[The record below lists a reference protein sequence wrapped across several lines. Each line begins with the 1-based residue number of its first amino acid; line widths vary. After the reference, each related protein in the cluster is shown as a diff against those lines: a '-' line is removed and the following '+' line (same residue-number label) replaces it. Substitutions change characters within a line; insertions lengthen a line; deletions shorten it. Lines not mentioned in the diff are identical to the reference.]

1 MGTMNDSMAHPGE
14 GLASLELPGWKTASS
29 WTSALLLALLFLVS
43 GLWKVVDPLGWS
55 QRISQLNVPQSLSLA
70 GALAFGIAETMGAV
84 LIIVPRFRRWGAILV
99 GVLLLAFMA
108 YFALNYNMLRGAECS
123 CFPWVKRVVG
133 PEFFMGD
140 GLMLLLAVCA
150 GVWSKPSGS
159 LRSAM
164 VIAGVVTVF
173 AFVSYGVEA
182 TRQTGT
188 RSPDTVTVNGQPY
201 AVGHGKVLFFFFNPL
216 CTHCFDSAKR
226 MSSFQWG
233 DTRVVG
239 VPVEQMLYAPAFMN
253 ETGLKAPI
261 TSDVEVLKKT
271 FSYTAYPFAVAVE
284 NGREKTALTKFE
296 NDEPRAT
303 LKQLGFIR

>member
-1 MGTMNDSMAHPGE
+1 MNDSMAHPGE

-70 GALAFGIAETMGAV
+70 AALAFGIAETLGAV

-99 GVLLLAFMA
+99 GALLLAFMA
-108 YFALNYNMLRGAECS
+108 YFALNYNLLRGAECS

-140 GLMLLLAVCA
+140 GLMLLLALCA

-159 LRSAM
+159 LRSAL

-182 TRQTGT
+182 VRQTGT
-188 RSPDTVTVNGQPY
+188 RSPDTNEPVTSILSFGPIAMVDSPCASLPMTTSPL
-201 AVGHGKVLFFFFNPL
+201 AVGSSRTVRRPRSTQQFESQ
-216 CTHCFDSAKR
+216 TAVR
-226 MSSFQWG
+226 MRCPGSS
-233 DTRVVG
+233 
-239 VPVEQMLYAPAFMN
+239 
-253 ETGLKAPI
+253 ET
-261 TSDVEVLKKT
+261 TM
-271 FSYTAYPFAVAVE
+271 
-284 NGREKTALTKFE
+284 ALSQ
-296 NDEPRAT
+296 P
-303 LKQLGFIR
+303 